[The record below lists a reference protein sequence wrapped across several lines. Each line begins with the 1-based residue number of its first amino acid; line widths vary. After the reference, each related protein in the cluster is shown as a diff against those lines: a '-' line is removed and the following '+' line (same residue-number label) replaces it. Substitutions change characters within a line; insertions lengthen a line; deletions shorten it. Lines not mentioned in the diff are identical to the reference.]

1 MRQGS
6 LRLGRILGIDVAA
19 DLGVIVIGGL
29 LTWSLATVILPQ
41 GEPGLATAA
50 YWSVAAIGALLF
62 LGSLLAHELGHSV
75 VARRNGIEVEGV
87 TLWLFGGVARF
98 RNEAPGAGAE
108 FRIAA
113 AGPAMSFLLGAVF
126 LAGAYGLDIVG
137 VPGLYVVLLWW
148 LGAINVFLAL
158 FNLLPGAPLDGGRI
172 LASGLWKLRGDR
184 LWAKATAAK
193 AGRFVGFLLIGAG
206 LAEIALLGSF
216 GGIWTAF
223 IGWFLLGAARMEQ
236 AHYDGERLLGDLT
249 VGAAMLP
256 SPRTV
261 ANWTTVAEVVDGPLR
276 STAQQA
282 VPVLDVSGRLVGLV
296 TMTQIKRVPAE
307 SWPSTAVAAVMV
319 PVADVPVAA
328 PGEKVTEVIERL
340 GPVATSEVVV
350 LDQGRL
356 VGLMGPA
363 EVQRALALGRMAR
376 GRRGAQVPADQH
388 TPAGPP
394 PPPPTVPVQ
403 HWDPPMANR

>member
-41 GEPGLATAA
+41 GEPGLAATA
-50 YWSVAAIGALLF
+50 YWSIAAVGALLF

-113 AGPAMSFLLGAVF
+113 AGPAMSFLLGALF
-126 LAGAYGLDIVG
+126 LGGAYGLDAIG

-148 LGAINVFLAL
+148 LGAINVFLAV

-184 LWAKATAAK
+184 LWAKVTAAK
-193 AGRFVGFLLIGAG
+193 AGRFVGFGLIGLG

-256 SPRTV
+256 APQTV
-261 ANWTTVAEVVDGPLR
+261 SNWTTVADAVDGPLR

-282 VPVLDVSGRLVGLV
+282 VPVLDVSGRFVGLL
-296 TMTQIKRVPAE
+296 TMAQVQRVPAE
-307 SWPSTAVAAVMV
+307 SWRGTAVAAVMV
-319 PVADVPVAA
+319 PVAQVPVAA
-328 PGEKVTEVIERL
+328 PGEKVTDVVERL
-340 GPVATSEVVV
+340 GPAATSEVVV
-350 LDQGRL
+350 LEQGRL
-356 VGLMGPA
+356 VGLLGPA
-363 EVQRALALGRMAR
+363 EVQRALTLGRMSR
-376 GRRGAQVPADQH
+376 GRRGGRPGVAQDS
-388 TPAGPP
+388 PAGPP

-403 HWDPPMANR
+403 HWDPPVPSR